1 MSYDSL
7 VRLAEEFRLE
17 KEVGLALRCLSA
29 ASQIQNLDNLQKAD
43 VNLNI
48 GRLLLKYGKNKGPD
62 EYKKDLIGVNYTKNH
77 KYSQL
82 DKTYY
87 SFILILIRK
96 NLKLFHVYV
105 LIY

>member
-62 EYKKDLIGVNYTKNH
+62 ESKLDLTSVNCSGNP
-77 KYSQL
+77 
-82 DKTYY
+82 
-87 SFILILIRK
+87 
-96 NLKLFHVYV
+96 
-105 LIY
+105 

>member
-1 MSYDSL
+1 MSGPECLIVLLLVVPVAEPLFIVSKLKVIMVLFLDGIKMSYDSL

-62 EYKKDLIGVNYTKNH
+62 E
-77 KYSQL
+77 
-82 DKTYY
+82 
-87 SFILILIRK
+87 
-96 NLKLFHVYV
+96 
-105 LIY
+105 

>member
-1 MSYDSL
+1 MVLFLDGIKMSYDSL

-62 EYKKDLIGVNYTKNH
+62 ESKLDLTSVNCSGNP
-77 KYSQL
+77 
-82 DKTYY
+82 
-87 SFILILIRK
+87 
-96 NLKLFHVYV
+96 
-105 LIY
+105 

>member
-1 MSYDSL
+1 MIVLLLVARFAEPLFIASKLKVIMVLFLDGIKMSYDSL

-62 EYKKDLIGVNYTKNH
+62 E
-77 KYSQL
+77 
-82 DKTYY
+82 
-87 SFILILIRK
+87 
-96 NLKLFHVYV
+96 
-105 LIY
+105 

>member
-62 EYKKDLIGVNYTKNH
+62 EYKVDLISVSFTKN
-77 KYSQL
+77 S
-82 DKTYY
+82 
-87 SFILILIRK
+87 
-96 NLKLFHVYV
+96 
-105 LIY
+105 

>member
-62 EYKKDLIGVNYTKNH
+62 ELKKDLISVSFTKNP
-77 KYSQL
+77 
-82 DKTYY
+82 
-87 SFILILIRK
+87 
-96 NLKLFHVYV
+96 
-105 LIY
+105 